1 MEYVRNLINRLL
13 RLQDLIIEREAEL
26 KKELEEEEG
35 SVGCLVIWR
44 EEDGKK
50 EEVYLRLTGMRAE
63 ITDPQP
69 FRHKIEMNVDTFLD
83 ILGGEMTLGEAWARG
98 LIDVEGEQ
106 ATIHAMRWSKWFE
119 RLRRRIM
126 RQG

>member
-1 MEYVRNLINRLL
+1 MRNLINRLL
-13 RLQDLIIEREAEL
+13 RLQDLILEREEEL
-26 KKELEEEEG
+26 RRELEEEEG
-35 SVGCLVIWR
+35 SVGYLVIQR
-44 EEDGKK
+44 EEDGAK
-50 EEVYLRLTGMRAE
+50 EEVYLKLSGMRAE
-63 ITDPQP
+63 IVDPQP
-69 FRHKIEMNVDTFLD
+69 FRHKIEMDVDTFLD

-126 RQG
+126 RRE